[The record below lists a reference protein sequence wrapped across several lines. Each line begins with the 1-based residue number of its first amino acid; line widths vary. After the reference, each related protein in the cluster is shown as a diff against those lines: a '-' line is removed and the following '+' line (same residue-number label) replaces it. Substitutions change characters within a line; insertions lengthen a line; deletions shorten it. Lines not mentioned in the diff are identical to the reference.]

1 MLCARRAAALT
12 PRDFGSGI
20 TAMHRAL
27 ARSTR
32 HGGAL
37 GALLALAACSTAWE
51 PPTYF
56 VFEDLDPALPPR
68 LKSAVAA
75 HGYQPL
81 DADEARA
88 LGIAEGDCAFRLAGI
103 RTSQQLLEAKRA
115 LEAVLREAAIE
126 ARPLRAELRY
136 ACVAVP
142 PSAAGSTLV
151 ARGRATPGAELRL
164 DVGGPELLGTAVLE
178 DGIWS
183 LSVPSSRALEERGGW
198 IYGEAAK
205 GAARQLFRLNLLTG
219 AQESIAASDLPV
231 GSPLR

>member
-1 MLCARRAAALT
+1 MQ
-12 PRDFGSGI
+12 P
-20 TAMHRAL
+20 AL
-27 ARSTR
+27 ARSTG

-68 LKSAVAA
+68 LRSAVAA
-75 HGYQPL
+75 HGFQPL

-88 LGIAEGDCAFRLAGI
+88 LGVGERDCAFRLAGI

-115 LEAVLREAAIE
+115 LEEVLREAAIE

-136 ACVAVP
+136 GCVAVP
-142 PSAAGSTLV
+142 PSAASSTLV
-151 ARGRATPGAELRL
+151 ARGRATPGATLRL
-164 DVGGPELLGTAVLE
+164 DVGGAELLGASALE

-183 LSVPSSRALEERGGW
+183 LSVPSSPALEARGGW

-219 AQESIAASDLPV
+219 SQESIVASDLPTD
-231 GSPLR
+231 SALR